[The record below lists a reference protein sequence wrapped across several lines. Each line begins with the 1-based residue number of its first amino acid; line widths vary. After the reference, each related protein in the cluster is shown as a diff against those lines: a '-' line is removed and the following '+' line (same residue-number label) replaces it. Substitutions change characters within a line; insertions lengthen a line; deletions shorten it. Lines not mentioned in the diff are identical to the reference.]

1 MLDTIEDE
9 ATYYENKV
17 RNGFPIGEVRAALL
31 NKGYSE
37 EKAVEIEK
45 QIKLITATK
54 SNESESSF
62 RYFIGGA
69 FIVLGILMCIS
80 STNKIGY
87 FLIISGLVKII
98 FDVLQKDKPKK
109 LY

>member
-37 EKAVEIEK
+37 ETAVEIEK
-45 QIKLITATK
+45 QI
-54 SNESESSF
+54 S
-62 RYFIGGA
+62 
-69 FIVLGILMCIS
+69 LGIS
-80 STNKIGY
+80 
-87 FLIISGLVKII
+87 
-98 FDVLQKDKPKK
+98 
-109 LY
+109 